1 MQIANNHLTLTVAH
15 RGAEPVSLRA
25 GDREY
30 LWQGNPA
37 YWKRHAPIL
46 FPIVGKVFDNA
57 NNILPYWL
65 KKALFND
72 KHNLHK
78 ELLEPADVVLMH
90 GEIPKTLMTVVD
102 KNGCFYIGYYQQ
114 KAYIT
119 EKYGT
124 AIGKEEVTIEHH
136 TPEHIDVPTDIDN
149 TIDDLKR

>member
-1 MQIANNHLTLTVAH
+1 MALDKTNKNYYYNLGRVTALVEVMT
-15 RGAEPVSLRA
+15 
-25 GDREY
+25 DRPY
-30 LWQGNPA
+30 N
-37 YWKRHAPIL
+37 
-46 FPIVGKVFDNA
+46 FVGKVFDNA

-114 KAYIT
+114 NAYIT

-124 AIGKEEVTIEHH
+124 AIGKEEVTI
-136 TPEHIDVPTDIDN
+136 
-149 TIDDLKR
+149 

>member
-1 MQIANNHLTLTVAH
+1 MALDKTNKNYYYNLGRVTALVEVMT
-15 RGAEPVSLRA
+15 
-25 GDREY
+25 DRPY
-30 LWQGNPA
+30 N
-37 YWKRHAPIL
+37 
-46 FPIVGKVFDNA
+46 FVGKVFDNA

-78 ELLEPADVVLMH
+78 ELLAPADVVLMH

-119 EKYGT
+119 EEYGT